1 MADDWGNDPVQ
12 SMSAMPKSDFSA
24 LMDKTFGAGKWKLT
38 GGLRTPE
45 REAELRKEGA
55 QTVAPGKTSA
65 HSLGT
70 EEAPGAYDVV
80 VDGVSPAV
88 VAEKLKG
95 AHAGFHKLYP
105 EGASGDQGGHLHV
118 EPYLDAGAEWGN
130 DPVQHVEGPKADA
143 PVPKKP
149 TPRQSLLDTAVEPWK
164 NAPGD
169 IGHAFMEADRYA
181 QEGLKKV
188 EGAPGKFSGAVDL
201 ARKGQPLQSM
211 KQAFSALGDVP
222 SGLGQVIEGD
232 LGALLSPITGAAH
245 AGAGRPVERATGSKV
260 AGQVAEDAVALA
272 APVAGEARLAGEVSK
287 LMREEGLSATAA
299 RELAQRRMASAPSNK
314 PNGLKAAME
323 AHGSRD
329 PEHIA
334 AVNRLKAAGVQPAEH
349 QAAGGTTQR
358 FVESAKSN
366 PYMGEG
372 VREAERKA
380 GESFNRGLYNKVLEP
395 LGEKVPD
402 SFPTGRD
409 GVKAIKTKMD
419 REFEAVLP
427 HVRVVMDKPTTDALA
442 EIRTAAAK
450 LGAPQEQ
457 QFEHILN
464 QDVLHKIGP
473 DGMDGR
479 TFKSVESDL
488 LRQARAL
495 KGAQDPNQQGL
506 GRRLEDVVDVLRQDM
521 IDHSPAKYKARLTA
535 LNSSYARFTRL
546 EDAAAR
552 RQGGAGEITPQ
563 DLLAAVKKGDHT
575 VRKGAFARGDA
586 LLQDFAEDADRVL
599 SPKVRD
605 SGTTERT
612 LANRMLGGHAL
623 GATAGAGA
631 GAMIGGGPG
640 AAIGGIAGAVGDMA
654 ASRVTNALAHRVL
667 SGASRTANTRN
678 YLRAAQQ
685 RALAPRAAIPAA
697 ASALPAP
704 GPQAQP

>member
-12 SMSAMPKSDFSA
+12 SMSVMPKGDFSA

-70 EEAPGAYDVV
+70 DDAPGAYDVV
-80 VDGVSPAV
+80 VDGVSPAQ
-88 VAEKLKG
+88 VAEKLGKSG
-95 AHAGFHKLYP
+95 QKFHKLFP

-130 DPVQHVEGPKADA
+130 DPVVKADA
-143 PVPKKP
+143 PKPPAEPKKP
-149 TPRQSLLDTAVEPWK
+149 TPRQSLLAEAAEPIAK
-164 NAPGD
+164 LPGD
-169 IGHAFMEADRYA
+169 IGHEFMEAGRANVGVVEAGEKRIAERTERMKKGDLKVTDFLPDLHAVGDVAKMGVNTLA
-181 QEGLKKV
+181 QIASPV
-188 EGAPGKFSGAVDL
+188 TGAV
-201 ARKGQPLQSM
+201 K
-211 KQAFSALGDVP
+211 ALVD
-222 SGLGQVIEGD
+222 
-232 LGALLSPITGAAH
+232 
-245 AGAGRPVERATGSKV
+245 RPTEHATGSPTAGRIAGDV
-260 AGQVAEDAVALA
+260 AMFA
-272 APVAGEARLAGEVSK
+272 APISGEARLAGDVSK
-287 LMREEGLSATAA
+287 IMREEGLSATAA
-299 RELAQRRMASAPSNK
+299 RQVAQRRSAAAPVTPESA
-314 PNGLKAAME
+314 NGLKAVIDK
-323 AHGSRD
+323 HGSKD

-334 AVNRLKAAGVQPAEH
+334 AVARLKAAGVKPAAH
-349 QAAGGTTQR
+349 QEAGGSAQR
-358 FVESAKSN
+358 IIEGSKSN
-366 PYMGEG
+366 PYVGEG
-372 VREAERKA
+372 VREAEAKA
-380 GESFNRGLYNKVLEP
+380 GESFNRALYNKVLEP

-402 SFPTGRD
+402 SFPVGRD
-409 GVKAIKTKMD
+409 GIKAMKSKMD
-419 REFEAVLP
+419 HEYETVLP
-427 HVRVVMDKPTTDALA
+427 HVRVVMDKPTTEALA

-450 LGAPQEQ
+450 LGQPQEQ

-479 TFKSVESDL
+479 AFKSVESDL

-535 LNSSYARFTRL
+535 LNSSFARFTRL

-552 RQGGAGEITPQ
+552 RQGGAGDITPQ

-586 LLQDFAEDADRVL
+586 LLQGFAEDADRVL
-599 SPKVRD
+599 TPKVRD

-612 LANRMLGGHAL
+612 LTNRLLGGHAL
-623 GATAGAGA
+623 GATAGAGI
-631 GAMIGGGPG
+631 GATMAGPG
-640 AAIGGIAGAVGDMA
+640 GAALGGIAGAMGDMA
-654 ASRVTNALAHRVL
+654 ASKVTNALAHRL
-667 SGASRTANTRN
+667 MSGASRTANTRN

-685 RALAPRAAIPAA
+685 RALAPRAALPAA
-697 ASALPAP
+697 TALPP
-704 GPQAQP
+704 PQGQP